1 MVEELWAEVKS
12 MPHEHLHAEV
22 VDWVLDPG
30 NTVGHA
36 STYDHMLMT
45 YWVTMSMV
53 GHSLAMQEA
62 KVEGDA

>member
-1 MVEELWAEVKS
+1 
-12 MPHEHLHAEV
+12 MPWERLHAEV

-30 NTVGHA
+30 NTAGRA
-36 STYDHMLMT
+36 SAYDHMLMT
-45 YWVTMSMV
+45 YWVTLRMV